1 MNSPP
6 RILIIDDEK
15 NIVEA
20 LRYNLDREGFQTL
33 FSLDGLQ
40 GLELARTELP
50 DLIISDWMLP
60 GLTGL
65 ELCRRLSTQ
74 EETKHIPI
82 ILLTVRSDETD
93 KVLGLEMGA
102 HDYVTKPFSTREVVA
117 RVKAALRRQETL
129 SARQATPA
137 TAEMF
142 TLGPLKVDWARHR
155 AFLSDEALEL
165 TSKEFNLLKALVE
178 AKGRVLSREQLL
190 DLAWDYEQ
198 ASNISTRTVDLHV
211 SQLRRKLGP
220 LARQL
225 VTVKNAGYRLDQD
238 AR

>member
-1 MNSPP
+1 MSAPTRP

-20 LRYNLDREGFQTL
+20 LRYNLDREGFETL
-33 FSLDGLQ
+33 FSFDGLA
-40 GLELARTELP
+40 GLELAKTQLP

-65 ELCRRLSTQ
+65 ELCRRLSSQ
-74 EETKHIPI
+74 EETKHIHI

-102 HDYVTKPFSTREVVA
+102 HDYVTKPFSTREMVA

-129 SARQATPA
+129 VARQPS
-137 TAEMF
+137 EMF
-142 TLGPLKVDWARHR
+142 TLGQLKVDWARHR
-155 AFLSDEALEL
+155 AFLGDEPLEL
-165 TSKEFNLLKALVE
+165 TSKEFHLLKALAE

-190 DLAWDYEQ
+190 DQAWDYEQ
-198 ASNISTRTVDLHV
+198 ASNVSTRTVDLHV

-225 VTVKNAGYRLDQD
+225 VTVKNAGYRLDQEK
-238 AR
+238 

>member
-1 MNSPP
+1 MSSPA

-20 LRYNLDREGFQTL
+20 LRYNLDREGFETL
-33 FSLDGLQ
+33 FCFDGLS
-40 GLELARTELP
+40 GLEMARSQLP

-65 ELCRRLSTQ
+65 ELCRKLSALD
-74 EETKHIPI
+74 ETRHIPI

-102 HDYVTKPFSTREVVA
+102 HDYVTKPFSTREMVA

-129 SARQATPA
+129 SAARPA
-137 TAEMF
+137 PEMF

-155 AFLSDEALEL
+155 ALLNDELLEL
-165 TSKEFNLLKALVE
+165 TSKEFHLLKALAE

-190 DLAWDYEQ
+190 DQVWDYEQ

-220 LARQL
+220 LSRHL
-225 VTVKNAGYRLDQD
+225 VTVKNAGYRLDG
-238 AR
+238 

>member
-1 MNSPP
+1 MSAPTRP

-20 LRYNLDREGFQTL
+20 LRYNLDREGFETL
-33 FSLDGLQ
+33 FSFDGLA
-40 GLELARTELP
+40 GLDLAKSQLP

-65 ELCRRLSTQ
+65 ELCRRLSSQ
-74 EETKHIPI
+74 EETRHIPI

-102 HDYVTKPFSTREVVA
+102 HDYVTKPFSTREMVA

-129 SARQATPA
+129 VARQTS
-137 TAEMF
+137 EMF
-142 TLGPLKVDWARHR
+142 TLGKLKVDWARHR
-155 AFLSDEALEL
+155 AFLGEEALEL
-165 TSKEFNLLKALVE
+165 TSKEFHLLKALAE

-190 DLAWDYEQ
+190 DMAWDYEQ
-198 ASNISTRTVDLHV
+198 ASNVSTRTVDLHV

-225 VTVKNAGYRLDQD
+225 VTVKNAGYRLDQEK
-238 AR
+238 

>member
-1 MNSPP
+1 MNSPA

-20 LRYNLDREGFQTL
+20 LRYNLDREGFETL
-33 FSLDGLQ
+33 YSYDGLQ
-40 GLELARTELP
+40 GLELARSQLP

-74 EETKHIPI
+74 EETRHIPI

-102 HDYVTKPFSTREVVA
+102 HDYVTKPFSTREMVA

-129 SARQATPA
+129 SAARAQP
-137 TAEMF
+137 EMF

-155 AFLSDEALEL
+155 ALLNDEPLEL
-165 TSKEFNLLKALVE
+165 TSKEFHLLKALAE

-190 DLAWDYEQ
+190 DQVWDYEQ

-220 LARQL
+220 LSKQL
-225 VTVKNAGYRLDQD
+225 VTVKNAGYRLDS
-238 AR
+238 

>member
-1 MNSPP
+1 MSSPA

-20 LRYNLDREGFQTL
+20 LRYNLDREGFETL
-33 FSLDGLQ
+33 FCFDGLS
-40 GLELARTELP
+40 GLEMARSQLP

-65 ELCRRLSTQ
+65 ELCRKLSALD
-74 EETKHIPI
+74 ETRHIPI

-102 HDYVTKPFSTREVVA
+102 HDYVTKPFSTREMVA

-129 SARQATPA
+129 SAARPA
-137 TAEMF
+137 PEIF

-155 AFLSDEALEL
+155 ALLNDELLEL
-165 TSKEFNLLKALVE
+165 TSKEFHLLKALAE

-190 DLAWDYEQ
+190 DQVWDYEQ

-220 LARQL
+220 LARAL
-225 VTVKNAGYRLDQD
+225 VTVKNAGYRLDG
-238 AR
+238 

>member
-1 MNSPP
+1 MNSPA

-20 LRYNLDREGFQTL
+20 LRYNLNREGFETL
-33 FSLDGLQ
+33 FSLDGLE
-40 GLELARTELP
+40 GLELARTQLP

-74 EETKHIPI
+74 DETKHIPI

-102 HDYVTKPFSTREVVA
+102 HDYVTTPFSTRERVA

-129 SARQATPA
+129 SARQAPPPS
-137 TAEMF
+137 AEMF
-142 TLGPLKVDWARHR
+142 RLGPLRVDWACHR
-155 AFLSDEALEL
+155 AFLDEEPLEL
-165 TSKEFNLLKALVE
+165 TSKEFNLLKALAE
-178 AKGRVLSREQLL
+178 ARGRVLSREQLL

-198 ASNISTRTVDLHV
+198 ASNINTRTVDLHV

-220 LARQL
+220 LSRRL

-238 AR
+238 A

>member
-1 MNSPP
+1 MSSAA

-20 LRYNLDREGFQTL
+20 LRYNLDREGFETL
-33 FSLDGLQ
+33 CSYDGLQ
-40 GLELARTELP
+40 GLELARTQLP

-74 EETKHIPI
+74 EETRHIPI

-102 HDYVTKPFSTREVVA
+102 HDYVTKPFSTREMVA

-129 SARQATPA
+129 SAARPQP
-137 TAEMF
+137 EMF

-155 AFLSDEALEL
+155 ALLHDETLEL
-165 TSKEFNLLKALVE
+165 TSKEFHLLKALAE

-190 DLAWDYEQ
+190 DQVWDYEQ

-220 LARQL
+220 VSKQL
-225 VTVKNAGYRLDQD
+225 VTVKNAGYRLDT
-238 AR
+238 

>member
-1 MNSPP
+1 MNSPA

-20 LRYNLDREGFQTL
+20 LRYNLNREGFETL
-33 FSLDGLQ
+33 FSLDGLE
-40 GLELARTELP
+40 GLELARTQLP

-102 HDYVTKPFSTREVVA
+102 HDYVTKPFSTREMVA

-129 SARQATPA
+129 SARQAPPPP
-137 TAEMF
+137 AEMF
-142 TLGPLKVDWARHR
+142 RLGPLRVDWACHR
-155 AFLSDEALEL
+155 AFLDEEPLEL
-165 TSKEFNLLKALVE
+165 TSKEFNLLKALAE
-178 AKGRVLSREQLL
+178 ARGRVLSREQLL

-198 ASNISTRTVDLHV
+198 ASNINTRTVDLHV

-220 LARQL
+220 LSRKL

-238 AR
+238 A

>member
-1 MNSPP
+1 MSSAP

-20 LRYNLDREGFQTL
+20 LRYNLDREGFETL
-33 FSLDGLQ
+33 FSLDGLE
-40 GLELARTELP
+40 GLELARSQLP

-65 ELCRRLSTQ
+65 ELCRRLSTL
-74 EETKHIPI
+74 EETRHIPI

-102 HDYVTKPFSTREVVA
+102 HDYVTKPFSTREMVA
-117 RVKAALRRQETL
+117 RVKAALRRQEALT
-129 SARQATPA
+129 ARQAPPPES
-137 TAEMF
+137 EMF
-142 TLGPLKVDWARHR
+142 QLGALKVDWARHR
-155 AFLSDEALEL
+155 AFLDEQPLEL
-165 TSKEFNLLKALVE
+165 TSKEFNLLKALAE
-178 AKGRVLSREQLL
+178 ARGRVLSREQLL

-198 ASNISTRTVDLHV
+198 ASNINTRTVDLHV

-220 LARQL
+220 VSRRL

-238 AR
+238 A

>member
-1 MNSPP
+1 VESPS

-33 FSLDGLQ
+33 YAFDGLS
-40 GLELARTELP
+40 GLELARSQLP

-65 ELCRRLSTQ
+65 ELCRRLSTL

-102 HDYVTKPFSTREVVA
+102 HDYVTKPFSTREMVA
-117 RVKAALRRQETL
+117 RVKAALRRRETV
-129 SARQATPA
+129 STPRPS
-137 TAEMF
+137 EIF
-142 TLGPLKVDWARHR
+142 TLGSLKVDWARHR
-155 AFLSDEALEL
+155 ATLDDEALEL
-165 TSKEFNLLKALVE
+165 TSKEFHLLKALVD

-190 DLAWDYEQ
+190 DQVWDYEQ
-198 ASNISTRTVDLHV
+198 ASNVSTRTVDLHV

-220 LARQL
+220 LSRQL
-225 VTVKNAGYRLDQD
+225 VTVKNAGYRLD
-238 AR
+238 A

>member
-1 MNSPP
+1 MSSAA

-20 LRYNLDREGFQTL
+20 LRYNLDREGFETL
-33 FSLDGLQ
+33 FSYDGLE
-40 GLELARTELP
+40 GLELARTQLP

-102 HDYVTKPFSTREVVA
+102 HDYVTKPFSTREMVA

-129 SARQATPA
+129 SAARPQP
-137 TAEMF
+137 EMF

-155 AFLSDEALEL
+155 ALLHEEPLEL
-165 TSKEFNLLKALVE
+165 TSKEFHLLKALVE

-190 DLAWDYEQ
+190 DQVWDYEQ

-220 LARQL
+220 LSKQL
-225 VTVKNAGYRLDQD
+225 VTVKNAGYRLDT
-238 AR
+238 

>member
-1 MNSPP
+1 MSSPA

-20 LRYNLDREGFQTL
+20 LRYNLDREGFETL
-33 FSLDGLQ
+33 FSYDGLD
-40 GLELARTELP
+40 GLELARSQLP

-65 ELCRRLSTQ
+65 ELCRRLSSL
-74 EETKHIPI
+74 EETRHIPI

-102 HDYVTKPFSTREVVA
+102 HDYVTKPFSTREMVA

-129 SARQATPA
+129 SAVRQP
-137 TAEMF
+137 AEMF

-155 AFLSDEALEL
+155 ALLNDEPLEL
-165 TSKEFNLLKALVE
+165 TSKEFHLLKALAE

-190 DLAWDYEQ
+190 DQVWDYEQ
-198 ASNISTRTVDLHV
+198 ASNVSTRTVDLHV

-220 LARQL
+220 GSRQL
-225 VTVKNAGYRLDQD
+225 VTVKNAGYRLDQ
-238 AR
+238 

>member
-1 MNSPP
+1 MSSPA

-20 LRYNLDREGFQTL
+20 LRYNLDREGFETL
-33 FSLDGLQ
+33 FSYDGLQ
-40 GLELARTELP
+40 GLELARSQLP

-74 EETKHIPI
+74 EETRHIPI

-102 HDYVTKPFSTREVVA
+102 HDYVTKPFSTREMVA

-129 SARQATPA
+129 SAARPQP
-137 TAEMF
+137 ELF

-155 AFLSDEALEL
+155 AVLDEETLEL
-165 TSKEFNLLKALVE
+165 TSKEFHLLKALVE

-190 DLAWDYEQ
+190 DQVWDYEQ

-220 LARQL
+220 LSKRL
-225 VTVKNAGYRLDQD
+225 VTVKNAGYRLD
-238 AR
+238 A

>member
-1 MNSPP
+1 MNSPA

-20 LRYNLDREGFQTL
+20 LRYNLDREGFETL
-33 FSLDGLQ
+33 FAFDGLT
-40 GLELARTELP
+40 GLELARTQLP

-65 ELCRRLSTQ
+65 ELCRRLSAL

-102 HDYVTKPFSTREVVA
+102 HDYVTKPFSTREMVA

-129 SARQATPA
+129 SAPRVQE
-137 TAEMF
+137 EMF
-142 TLGPLKVDWARHR
+142 SLGSLKVDWARHR
-155 AFLSDEALEL
+155 AFLDHEPLEL
-165 TSKEFNLLKALVE
+165 TSKEFHLLKALVE

-190 DLAWDYEQ
+190 DQVWDYEQ
-198 ASNISTRTVDLHV
+198 ASNVSTRTVDLHV

-220 LARQL
+220 VARQL
-225 VTVKNAGYRLDQD
+225 VTVKNAGYRLD
-238 AR
+238 A